1 MPEVLVNI
9 NGRTHSITCAEG
21 EEERVNHLSSL
32 IEKEVSEIV
41 DRVGQVGDIKLM
53 LLAAITILD
62 RNQDLI
68 DGATGEVEKSAIEIE
83 KIIDQLKKEV
93 RK

>member
-9 NGRTHSITCAEG
+9 HGRTHSITCAEG
-21 EEERVNHLSSL
+21 EEERVSHLSSL
-32 IEKEVSEIV
+32 IGKEVSEIV

-68 DGATGEVEKSAIEIE
+68 DGATAEVEKSAIEIE
-83 KIIDQLKKEV
+83 KIIKQLKKEGN
-93 RK
+93 

>member
-9 NGRTHSITCAEG
+9 NGRTHSITCAKG

-32 IEKEVSEIV
+32 IGKEVSEIV
-41 DRVGQVGDIKLM
+41 ERVGQVGDIKLM

-68 DGATGEVEKSAIEIE
+68 DGATDEVEKSAIEIE
-83 KIIDQLKKEV
+83 KIIKQLKKEGN
-93 RK
+93 